1 MQIIVEKF
9 DETIFEG
16 DADDFLFDNNSDTDL
31 EMALNDLEGM
41 KIGSNI
47 QAYDDN
53 GDLVTIT
60 KTTLY
65 VDQDLTFDFEYDI
78 VLLENNKGG
87 INNGNDNYKY

>member
-9 DETIFEG
+9 NETIFEG

-41 KIGSNI
+41 KIGSNK

-65 VDQDLTFDFEYDI
+65 VD
-78 VLLENNKGG
+78 
-87 INNGNDNYKY
+87 

>member
-9 DETIFEG
+9 NETIFEG

-65 VDQDLTFDFEYDI
+65 ID
-78 VLLENNKGG
+78 
-87 INNGNDNYKY
+87 

>member
-9 DETIFEG
+9 NETIFEG

-31 EMALNDLEGM
+31 EMALNDLESM

-65 VDQDLTFDFEYDI
+65 VDQDLTFDFKYDI
-78 VLLENNKGG
+78 VLLENNKGDT
-87 INNGNDNYKY
+87 NNGNDNYQY

>member
-16 DADDFLFDNNSDTDL
+16 DADEYLFDNNDDFEL
-31 EMALNDLEGM
+31 ETALNDLEKM

-53 GDLVTIT
+53 GELVTIT
-60 KTTLY
+60 KSTIY
-65 VDQDLTFDFEYDI
+65 
-78 VLLENNKGG
+78 
-87 INNGNDNYKY
+87 IN

>member
-1 MQIIVEKF
+1 MQIMVEKF
-9 DETIFEG
+9 NETIFEG

-31 EMALNDLEGM
+31 EMALNDLEDM

-65 VDQDLTFDFEYDI
+65 VD
-78 VLLENNKGG
+78 
-87 INNGNDNYKY
+87 

>member
-1 MQIIVEKF
+1 MQIMVEKF
-9 DETIFEG
+9 NETIFEG

-53 GDLVTIT
+53 GDLVPIT

-65 VDQDLTFDFEYDI
+65 VD
-78 VLLENNKGG
+78 
-87 INNGNDNYKY
+87 

>member
-9 DETIFEG
+9 NEMIFEG
-16 DADDFLFDNNSDTDL
+16 DADDFLFNNDSDTDL

-65 VDQDLTFDFEYDI
+65 VD
-78 VLLENNKGG
+78 
-87 INNGNDNYKY
+87 

>member
-1 MQIIVEKF
+1 MQIMVDRF
-9 DETIFEG
+9 NETIFEG

-31 EMALNDLEGM
+31 EMALNDLESM

-47 QAYDDN
+47 QAYDNN

-65 VDQDLTFDFEYDI
+65 VD
-78 VLLENNKGG
+78 
-87 INNGNDNYKY
+87 

>member
-1 MQIIVEKF
+1 MQIVVDKF
-9 DETIFEG
+9 NETIFEG

-53 GDLVTIT
+53 GDLVIIT

-65 VDQDLTFDFEYDI
+65 VD
-78 VLLENNKGG
+78 
-87 INNGNDNYKY
+87 

>member
-1 MQIIVEKF
+1 MQIMVDRF
-9 DETIFEG
+9 NETIFEG

-31 EMALNDLEGM
+31 EMALNDLESM

-65 VDQDLTFDFEYDI
+65 VD
-78 VLLENNKGG
+78 
-87 INNGNDNYKY
+87 